1 MAGAQTDDTKMLPF
15 SRVTVHP
22 LALLSVVDHYNR
34 VNKDVAP
41 RRVVGILL
49 GSIAHGVVDV
59 LSCYA
64 VPFEEDDDV
73 WFLDHNFH
81 ETMARMCR
89 KVNGM
94 LLSQTSSQLLIMNF
108 FSRYFFCSQ
117 GNCCWMVQ
125 HWSKD
130 PLCRYPDQRADF
142 KVHSPSGVPRCGRE
156 PTERAACSPDGGLC
170 RC

>member
-1 MAGAQTDDTKMLPF
+1 MEGSSETTTERKLPF

-22 LALLSVVDHYNR
+22 LTLLSVVDHYNR

-59 LSCYA
+59 MSCYA
-64 VPFEEDDDV
+64 VPFEEDGDV

-89 KVNGM
+89 KVNG
-94 LLSQTSSQLLIMNF
+94 LFLSKSFHVFFFSQLLTFPFLMCENNKQL
-108 FSRYFFCSQ
+108 R
-117 GNCCWMVQ
+117 
-125 HWSKD
+125 K
-130 PLCRYPDQRADF
+130 L
-142 KVHSPSGVPRCGRE
+142 
-156 PTERAACSPDGGLC
+156 L
-170 RC
+170 

>member
-1 MAGAQTDDTKMLPF
+1 MEGSSETTTERKLPF

-22 LALLSVVDHYNR
+22 LTLLSVVDHYNR

-59 LSCYA
+59 MSCYA
-64 VPFEEDDDV
+64 VPFEEDGDV

-89 KVNGM
+89 KVNG
-94 LLSQTSSQLLIMNF
+94 LFLSKSFHVFFFHNSSPFLF
-108 FSRYFFCSQ
+108 
-117 GNCCWMVQ
+117 
-125 HWSKD
+125 
-130 PLCRYPDQRADF
+130 
-142 KVHSPSGVPRCGRE
+142 
-156 PTERAACSPDGGLC
+156 
-170 RC
+170 